1 MRRALLLALVVVLC
15 LPLVRF
21 AVLRATTKEV
31 DRTSPRWKAR
41 EAILSR
47 AGVFLDPLPPIA
59 TLDLSTPPGDP
70 LPLEADGSLSCR
82 YVPKP
87 TTGTTSKFDCEIASG
102 EVVKV
107 KYGHSRERQGEIAA
121 TRLLSALG
129 FGADRVMFVN
139 RVRCYGCPP
148 SPFKLRRLVE
158 EFWATPLLDRLL
170 DYDRAR
176 DFSDVAVERRYDGRA
191 IEVDTFQ
198 GWDWRELPLV
208 DAAKGGATPA
218 DIDAFR
224 LIAVFLGHWDNKSTN
239 QRLVCL
245 GEAETPADEASCA
258 NPLLMLQDLGA
269 TFGPTKVNFEEW
281 VARPIWADERQC
293 LISMQSMPY
302 EGILFAPTVIS
313 EAGRARLSDRL
324 TQLAPGQIHT
334 IFAAARFPDPVSG
347 AEPAADLAPWVRTF
361 QDKVRQ
367 IAERRCQ

>member
-1 MRRALLLALVVVLC
+1 M
-15 LPLVRF
+15 
-21 AVLRATTKEV
+21 
-31 DRTSPRWKAR
+31 
-41 EAILSR
+41 
-47 AGVFLDPLPPIA
+47 
-59 TLDLSTPPGDP
+59 
-70 LPLEADGSLSCR
+70 
-82 YVPKP
+82 
-87 TTGTTSKFDCEIASG
+87 
-102 EVVKV
+102 
-107 KYGHSRERQGEIAA
+107 
-121 TRLLSALG
+121 
-129 FGADRVMFVN
+129 
-139 RVRCYGCPP
+139 
-148 SPFKLRRLVE
+148 
-158 EFWATPLLDRLL
+158 DRLIN
-170 DYDRAR
+170 YDRAR
-176 DFSDVAVERRYDGRA
+176 DFSDVAVERKYDGRA

-208 DAAKGGATPA
+208 DAAKGGAAPA

-224 LIAVFLGHWDNKSTN
+224 LMAVFLGHWDNKSTN

-245 GEAETPADEASCA
+245 GEAETPADDASCA

-269 TFGPTKVNFEEW
+269 TFGPTKVNFDEW

-324 TQLAPGQIHT
+324 TQLAPSQIHT

-347 AEPAADLAPWVRTF
+347 AEPAADFTPWVRTF